1 MKKRTIA
8 MFLSVALCLSV
19 ALTGCGADKPQQS
32 DPADDGKKSLT
43 IAVLNDV
50 VSLDPAVKDSSAEM
64 QMASHLYDPLVDYD
78 ADLSKKPGLA
88 ESWKV
93 LDDGVTWEFKLRQ
106 GVKFSNGNDFNADD
120 VVFSFERILNDP
132 TLEMG
137 VYLMR
142 LQEVKKVD
150 DYTVQLVTK
159 IPYPVFAGSLVHI
172 MMLDKETCEGLSSEE
187 ISANPVGTGR
197 YRLVEHVKES
207 YIKLVRNDEYWG
219 ELPDAETVEFRVIA
233 NAATRTT
240 ALINGEVDFISNIP
254 VMDVDRLKDASNVQ
268 VITNPSLSCSYM
280 GFDLLNEHGSAG
292 TDDPNPLL
300 NVKVRQ
306 AIYHAIDIQTI
317 IDTVMNGYAT
327 VANSYMP
334 SICVGYNA
342 DAERPAYDPEL
353 AKQLLA
359 EAGYP
364 DGFYLR
370 IDARSDI
377 YSAGVVL
384 YEMLTGRLPF
394 EGESAVSVAIQHLS
408 SVPLAPREIDPD
420 IPEALELICM
430 KAMCA
435 NLEKRYPSADAML
448 EDLEKF
454 RKNNSVDLGYI
465 RADLEEPEDHE
476 PTQAI
481 PTAAIQAA
489 RKERTPAEE
498 KKRDKKLI
506 AIVVGGFAAALLV
519 VFLLFKF
526 VFGGIND
533 NPAAQSYKVPDVLGK
548 TVEEAQQM
556 EGVKGV
562 FQIEVAGSKADS
574 NYQPGQII
582 EQDPKS
588 GHVRKNNLKITVW
601 ICAKAVSYTHLR
613 AHET

>member
-1 MKKRTIA
+1 MKKRTLALILSAA
-8 MFLSVALCLSV
+8 MCLSV
-19 ALTGCGADKPQQS
+19 ALSGCTADEPSQS
-32 DPADDGKKSLT
+32 ASTPAPGGETSAPAEEGGKSLT

-50 VSLDPAVKDSSAEM
+50 ISLDPAAKDSSSEM

-78 ADLSKKPGLA
+78 ADLTKKPGLA
-88 ESWKV
+88 ESWTI
-93 LDDGVTWEFKLRQ
+93 LEDGVTWEFKLRQ

-172 MMLDKETCEGLSSEE
+172 MMLDKETCEGLTSEE
-187 ISANPVGTGR
+187 IAANPVGTGR
-197 YRLVEHVKES
+197 YCLEEHVKES
-207 YIKLVRNDEYWG
+207 YIKLVRNDDYWG
-219 ELPDAETVEFRVIA
+219 ELPEAETVEFRVIA

-254 VMDVDRLKDASNVQ
+254 VMDVDRLKSDANIQ
-268 VITNPSLSCSYM
+268 VVTNPSLSCSYM

-334 SICVGYNA
+334 SICVGYNP

-370 IDARSDI
+370 IDARSDSDMNAFFMAGWGDGSGEGMVI
-377 YSAGVVL
+377 FNDMLYTYNGKPGMGEGNKGHYSNPEVDAL
-384 YEMLTGRLPF
+384 LDE
-394 EGESAVSVAIQHLS
+394 ASVEADQDKRAALVEQVDQIARDEAAY
-408 SVPLAPREIDPD
+408 VPLFFKDNIFGVRAGLQYTPRSD
-420 IPEALELICM
+420 
-430 KAMCA
+430 
-435 NLEKRYPSADAML
+435 
-448 EDLEKF
+448 
-454 RKNNSVDLGYI
+454 
-465 RADLEEPEDHE
+465 DHILAWDF
-476 PTQAI
+476 T
-481 PTAAIQAA
+481 
-489 RKERTPAEE
+489 
-498 KKRDKKLI
+498 
-506 AIVVGGFAAALLV
+506 F
-519 VFLLFKF
+519 
-526 VFGGIND
+526 
-533 NPAAQSYKVPDVLGK
+533 
-548 TVEEAQQM
+548 
-556 EGVKGV
+556 
-562 FQIEVAGSKADS
+562 
-574 NYQPGQII
+574 
-582 EQDPKS
+582 
-588 GHVRKNNLKITVW
+588 
-601 ICAKAVSYTHLR
+601 
-613 AHET
+613 

>member
-1 MKKRTIA
+1 MKIKHF
-8 MFLSVALCLSV
+8 MYLLALVLMINLNACSSDSPEEEIPEV
-19 ALTGCGADKPQQS
+19 PPQEEPGTDPNVPQGADIVVSPNTLLLKDGLDKYVDNPVEGSTLSLNTGVQASELPEVGRVLLYGGISDKFPLGFLGKVSKVEKTATGYDIETEPASLEETFDKLYVNDTLDIELDDTALAQS
-32 DPADDGKKSLT
+32 RAIKSHKDAEGYTGLQTRFEFPLGKDLNGIEGWEVGDLSASLEGRVIYGVGLAMKLHCFMDMDKAKGKKPHIEFGFFLKTESGLDATLEGSLGIAPST
-43 IAVLNDV
+43 YSKDLWDILIKPAVLAGGVGQV
-50 VSLDPAVKDSSAEM
+50 VSLI
-64 QMASHLYDPLVDYD
+64 
-78 ADLSKKPGLA
+78 
-88 ESWKV
+88 
-93 LDDGVTWEFKLRQ
+93 VTPHFTGKL
-106 GVKFSNGNDFNADD
+106 FT
-120 VVFSFERILNDP
+120 E
-132 TLEMG
+132 
-137 VYLMR
+137 
-142 LQEVKKVD
+142 
-150 DYTVQLVTK
+150 
-159 IPYPVFAGSLVHI
+159 
-172 MMLDKETCEGLSSEE
+172 
-187 ISANPVGTGR
+187 
-197 YRLVEHVKES
+197 
-207 YIKLVRNDEYWG
+207 
-219 ELPDAETVEFRVIA
+219 
-233 NAATRTT
+233 
-240 ALINGEVDFISNIP
+240 INGEVDFISNIP

-306 AIYHAIDIQTI
+306 AIYHAIDVQTI
-317 IDTVMNGYAT
+317 VDTVMNGYAT

-548 TVEEAQQM
+548 TVEEAQQ
-556 EGVKGV
+556 
-562 FQIEVAGSKADS
+562 
-574 NYQPGQII
+574 
-582 EQDPKS
+582 
-588 GHVRKNNLKITVW
+588 H
-601 ICAKAVSYTHLR
+601 HLSLL
-613 AHET
+613 

>member
-1 MKKRTIA
+1 
-8 MFLSVALCLSV
+8 
-19 ALTGCGADKPQQS
+19 
-32 DPADDGKKSLT
+32 
-43 IAVLNDV
+43 
-50 VSLDPAVKDSSAEM
+50 
-64 QMASHLYDPLVDYD
+64 MASHLYDPLVDYN
-78 ADLSKKPGLA
+78 ADMSKKPGLA

-172 MMLDKETCEGLSSEE
+172 MMLDKETCEGLTSEE

-334 SICVGYNA
+334 VSVWDIMPTQSVPPTIPSLPSSFWR
-342 DAERPAYDPEL
+342 RPAIPM
-353 AKQLLA
+353 AS
-359 EAGYP
+359 
-364 DGFYLR
+364 
-370 IDARSDI
+370 I
-377 YSAGVVL
+377 SA
-384 YEMLTGRLPF
+384 
-394 EGESAVSVAIQHLS
+394 S
-408 SVPLAPREIDPD
+408 
-420 IPEALELICM
+420 
-430 KAMCA
+430 
-435 NLEKRYPSADAML
+435 
-448 EDLEKF
+448 
-454 RKNNSVDLGYI
+454 
-465 RADLEEPEDHE
+465 
-476 PTQAI
+476 
-481 PTAAIQAA
+481 
-489 RKERTPAEE
+489 TPA
-498 KKRDKKLI
+498 
-506 AIVVGGFAAALLV
+506 A
-519 VFLLFKF
+519 
-526 VFGGIND
+526 
-533 NPAAQSYKVPDVLGK
+533 
-548 TVEEAQQM
+548 TV
-556 EGVKGV
+556 
-562 FQIEVAGSKADS
+562 
-574 NYQPGQII
+574 
-582 EQDPKS
+582 
-588 GHVRKNNLKITVW
+588 T
-601 ICAKAVSYTHLR
+601 
-613 AHET
+613 

>member
-32 DPADDGKKSLT
+32 DPTDDGKKSLT

-50 VSLDPAVKDSSAEM
+50 VSLDPAVKDSSSEM
-64 QMASHLYDPLVDYD
+64 QMASHLYDPLVDYN
-78 ADLSKKPGLA
+78 ADMSKKPGLA

-132 TLEMG
+132 TLELG

-172 MMLDKETCEGLSSEE
+172 MMLDKETCEGLTSEE

-268 VITNPSLSCSYM
+268 VITNPSLSCNYM
-280 GFDLLNEHGSAG
+280 GFDQLNEHGSAG

-359 EAGYP
+359 EAG
-364 DGFYLR
+364 
-370 IDARSDI
+370 
-377 YSAGVVL
+377 
-384 YEMLTGRLPF
+384 
-394 EGESAVSVAIQHLS
+394 
-408 SVPLAPREIDPD
+408 
-420 IPEALELICM
+420 
-430 KAMCA
+430 
-435 NLEKRYPSADAML
+435 
-448 EDLEKF
+448 
-454 RKNNSVDLGYI
+454 
-465 RADLEEPEDHE
+465 
-476 PTQAI
+476 
-481 PTAAIQAA
+481 
-489 RKERTPAEE
+489 
-498 KKRDKKLI
+498 
-506 AIVVGGFAAALLV
+506 
-519 VFLLFKF
+519 
-526 VFGGIND
+526 
-533 NPAAQSYKVPDVLGK
+533 
-548 TVEEAQQM
+548 
-556 EGVKGV
+556 
-562 FQIEVAGSKADS
+562 
-574 NYQPGQII
+574 
-582 EQDPKS
+582 
-588 GHVRKNNLKITVW
+588 
-601 ICAKAVSYTHLR
+601 
-613 AHET
+613 

>member
-1 MKKRTIA
+1 M
-8 MFLSVALCLSV
+8 S
-19 ALTGCGADKPQQS
+19 GCTADEPSQS
-32 DPADDGKKSLT
+32 ASTPAPGGETSAPAEEGGKSLT

-50 VSLDPAVKDSSAEM
+50 ISLDPAAKDSSSEM

-78 ADLSKKPGLA
+78 ADLTKKPGLA
-88 ESWKV
+88 ESWTI
-93 LDDGVTWEFKLRQ
+93 LEDGVTWEFKLRQ

-172 MMLDKETCEGLSSEE
+172 MMLDKETCEGLTSEE
-187 ISANPVGTGR
+187 IAANPVGTGR
-197 YRLVEHVKES
+197 YCLEEHVKES
-207 YIKLVRNDEYWG
+207 YIKLVRNDDYWG
-219 ELPDAETVEFRVIA
+219 ELPEAETVEFRVIA

-254 VMDVDRLKDASNVQ
+254 VMDVDRLKSDANIQ
-268 VITNPSLSCSYM
+268 VVTNPSLSCSYM

-334 SICVGYNA
+334 SICVGYNP

-370 IDARSDI
+370 IDARSDSDMNADQVSQAI
-377 YSAGVVL
+377 ASYLEKVGITTEVNLLPRASFYEKVDAENLQSSFFMAGWGDGSGEGMVIFNDMLYTYNGKPGMGEGNKGHYSNPEVDAL
-384 YEMLTGRLPF
+384 LDE
-394 EGESAVSVAIQHLS
+394 ASVEADQDKRAALVEQVDQIARDEAAY
-408 SVPLAPREIDPD
+408 VPLFFKDNIFGVRAGLQYTPRSD
-420 IPEALELICM
+420 
-430 KAMCA
+430 
-435 NLEKRYPSADAML
+435 
-448 EDLEKF
+448 
-454 RKNNSVDLGYI
+454 
-465 RADLEEPEDHE
+465 DHILAWDF
-476 PTQAI
+476 T
-481 PTAAIQAA
+481 
-489 RKERTPAEE
+489 
-498 KKRDKKLI
+498 
-506 AIVVGGFAAALLV
+506 F
-519 VFLLFKF
+519 
-526 VFGGIND
+526 
-533 NPAAQSYKVPDVLGK
+533 
-548 TVEEAQQM
+548 
-556 EGVKGV
+556 
-562 FQIEVAGSKADS
+562 
-574 NYQPGQII
+574 
-582 EQDPKS
+582 
-588 GHVRKNNLKITVW
+588 
-601 ICAKAVSYTHLR
+601 
-613 AHET
+613 

>member
-19 ALTGCGADKPQQS
+19 ALTGCGADKSQQS

-64 QMASHLYDPLVDYD
+64 QMASHLYDPLVDYN

-268 VITNPSLSCSYM
+268 VVTNPSLSCSYM

-306 AIYHAIDIQTI
+306 AIYHAIDVQTI
-317 IDTVMNGYAT
+317 VDTVMNGYAT

-370 IDARSDI
+370 IDARSD
-377 YSAGVVL
+377 SDMNADQ
-384 YEMLTGRLPF
+384 
-394 EGESAVSVAIQHLS
+394 VSQAIAS
-408 SVPLAPREIDPD
+408 Y
-420 IPEALELICM
+420 
-430 KAMCA
+430 
-435 NLEKRYPSADAML
+435 LEKVGIKAEVNLLPRASFYEKIDAENLQSSFFMSGWGDGSGEGMVIFNDMLYTYDGKDGMEPSDAVKELLAVYDQFRASTNAEVDALLDQASVETDQAKRAALVEQVDQIARDEAAYIPLFFKENIFGVRAGIQYTPSAD
-448 EDLEKF
+448 
-454 RKNNSVDLGYI
+454 
-465 RADLEEPEDHE
+465 DHILAWDF
-476 PTQAI
+476 T
-481 PTAAIQAA
+481 
-489 RKERTPAEE
+489 
-498 KKRDKKLI
+498 
-506 AIVVGGFAAALLV
+506 F
-519 VFLLFKF
+519 
-526 VFGGIND
+526 
-533 NPAAQSYKVPDVLGK
+533 
-548 TVEEAQQM
+548 
-556 EGVKGV
+556 
-562 FQIEVAGSKADS
+562 
-574 NYQPGQII
+574 
-582 EQDPKS
+582 
-588 GHVRKNNLKITVW
+588 
-601 ICAKAVSYTHLR
+601 
-613 AHET
+613 